1 MFKRECF
8 LFPHFNQ
15 TILDSLSE
23 NNSSNTYIRWKFQ
36 KSQANLYVGN
46 YKQVLPLV
54 LSICISE
61 SIE

>member
-15 TILDSLSE
+15 TILDPFSE

-36 KSQANLYVGN
+36 KSQANLYDGN
-46 YKQVLPLV
+46 YKQVLP
-54 LSICISE
+54 
-61 SIE
+61 